1 MPPTW
6 DGATP
11 HDHPGHRTGPAPVAQ
26 WLGLGLAPAVFLAHL
41 QANYMLVYWSC
52 NEGMDRQFVHLASAV
67 AVLLAG
73 LGVWCAWLAW
83 TRSGAESP
91 GEASGPTPRTRLLAA
106 CGLGV
111 SALATLLLLAQFV
124 SGFVVP
130 MCQ

>member
-1 MPPTW
+1 MPTH
-6 DGATP
+6 DGAMQ

-26 WLGLGLAPAVFLAHL
+26 WLGLGLAPAIFFVHL
-41 QANYMLVYWSC
+41 QTSYMLVYWSC
-52 NEGMDRQFVHLASAV
+52 NRDVGSILVHLASLAAV
-67 AVLLAG
+67 AGAG

-83 TRSGAESP
+83 VRSGAEAP
-91 GEASGPTPRTRLLAA
+91 GEVAGPTPRTRLLAA

-111 SALATLLLLAQFV
+111 SGITTLLLLAQLV